1 MFSINVTSLYLENV
15 SKDFL
20 VDNLKNSGLYGDVCD
35 FSVDFDAI
43 AVIDILLSTNCR
55 LWCYWCYWQNIE
67 QKIWYMSER

>member
-1 MFSINVTSLYLENV
+1 MEQIVKYLLMFSINVTSLYLENV

-55 LWCYWCYWQNIE
+55 L
-67 QKIWYMSER
+67 

>member
-1 MFSINVTSLYLENV
+1 MCIKMEQIVKYLLMFSINVTSLYLENV

-55 LWCYWCYWQNIE
+55 L
-67 QKIWYMSER
+67 